1 MIRRISLILACV
13 AVVGAASGPAAAV
26 PGGRENGRP
35 SDAGSVLRSC
45 GTPDPSP
52 QELERVRAAA
62 RQWME
67 ERGLQTAKTGGTISV
82 AFHIITSSGAGQVTD
97 AQVAAQIAELNRD
110 YKGTGYSFRLTSVD
124 RSDNNAWYHMA
135 PGTGTEKKAKQA
147 LAVDPA
153 HHLNI
158 YTCAPGQH
166 LAGWSYFPWSL
177 PEDSFL
183 HGVVVHYGTLPGGY
197 VTRYNLG
204 RTAVHEV
211 GHYLGLLHTFENG
224 CDAPGDEVEDTPFEA
239 SPAFGCLEGRDTC
252 PTAGL
257 DPIHNYMD
265 YSDDP
270 CITEFT
276 GGQDARMSAIVP
288 VYRPSL
294 FDATI
299 AFAASQPE
307 IGSETEPPAE
317 RTSGIEFRGAGP
329 NPFRFETAVRFTLP
343 QSEHVALRAYNVAGQ
358 MVRTLIDAQLPAG
371 SHSALFAGREL
382 PAGLYFLS
390 LKVGKTQMTRSVIL
404 LR

>member
-1 MIRRISLILACV
+1 MLRRISLILAC
-13 AVVGAASGPAAAV
+13 AIPLAASAAFAAA
-26 PGGRENGRP
+26 PGGLEGGRP
-35 SDAGSVLRSC
+35 FDAGSVLRSC

-52 QELERVRAAA
+52 QELEQVRAAA
-62 RQWME
+62 RQWQE
-67 ERGLQTAKTGGTISV
+67 ERGLQTSKAGGTISV
-82 AFHIITSSGAGQVTD
+82 AFHIITWQQAGQVTD

-124 RSDNNAWYHMA
+124 RTDNGAWYHMG
-135 PGTGTEKKAKQA
+135 PGTGAERKAKQA
-147 LAVDPA
+147 LAIDPA
-153 HHLNI
+153 HHLNL

-177 PEDSFL
+177 PEDNFM
-183 HGVVVHYGTLPGGY
+183 HGVVIHYGTVPGGY
-197 VTRYNLG
+197 IANYNLG

-224 CDAPGDEVEDTPFEA
+224 CNAPGDDVDDTPFEA

-252 PTAGL
+252 PSPGL

-276 GGQDARMSAIVP
+276 GGQDDRMAAIVP

-294 FDATI
+294 FDAVI
-299 AFAASQPE
+299 ATAASQPE
-307 IGSETEPPAE
+307 IGAEAEPLSE

-343 QSEHVALRAYNVAGQ
+343 RSEHVTLRAYNVAGQ
-358 MVRTLIDAQLPAG
+358 LARSLIDAQLPAG
-371 SHSALFAGREL
+371 SHSALFSSHEL
-382 PAGLYFLS
+382 PAGLYFLT